1 MLVQRNMFRESLL
14 ENNLLRFTFPF
25 LVRRAVSTAF
35 VRVVRV
41 SFMQSVRAW
50 RSLAGNGGHVPRL
63 RDGTT
68 KTGHE
73 RRARG
78 LANHVIE

>member
-1 MLVQRNMFRESLL
+1 MQRNMFRGSLL
-14 ENNLLRFTFPF
+14 ENNLLHFTFPF
-25 LVRRAVSTAF
+25 LVHRVVTLAF
-35 VRVVRV
+35 VRI